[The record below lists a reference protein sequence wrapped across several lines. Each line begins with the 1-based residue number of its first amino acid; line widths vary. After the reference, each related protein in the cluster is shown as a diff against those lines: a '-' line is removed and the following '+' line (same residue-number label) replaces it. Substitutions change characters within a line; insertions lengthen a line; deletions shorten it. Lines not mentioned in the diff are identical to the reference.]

1 MAPTL
6 TFAVRRQKP
15 VLVSPVKPTP
25 YELKPLSDIDDQQY
39 LRFQVPF
46 YFAYPYSPSM
56 DGRDPCQVI
65 KTTITQLLVYY
76 YPFAGRLSETP
87 NKKLVVECTG
97 EGVLFIEA
105 DADVKL
111 QEISNKLQPPSPYSD
126 LFLHEVP
133 GSGEILHSPLMLIQ
147 VTRLSCGGFIFAL
160 RFNHTMTD
168 ALGLHQFLKAASEIA
183 RGAEA
188 PSLLPVWERHL
199 LNADDPPHVSFSHYE
214 YNNIPASGSPSN
226 SLNHLI
232 NPPNKMITQSF
243 FFGPNEIVALRN
255 HLPKSLRVV
264 SSTFDILTATLWR
277 CRTAALHLVPS
288 EQVRVLC
295 IVNGRNKFKPPLPE
309 GHYGNVL
316 AIPAAVSSVEEELCG
331 NSLGYAVGL
340 VRKAKLSVTKEYFKS
355 ILELDGPRRETPIP
369 TSTSATYIAVGHY

>member
-46 YFAYPYSPSM
+46 YFAYPYNPSM

-65 KTTITQLLVYY
+65 KTTIAQLLVYY

-147 VTRLSCGGFIFAL
+147 
-160 RFNHTMTD
+160 
-168 ALGLHQFLKAASEIA
+168 FLKAASEIA

-188 PSLLPVWERHL
+188 PSLLPIWERHL

-214 YNNIPASGSPSN
+214 YNNIPATGSSSN
-226 SLNHLI
+226 SLNHLV
-232 NPPNKMITQSF
+232 NPPNKMIIQSF
-243 FFGPNEIVALRN
+243 FFGPNEILSPRN

-264 SSTFDILTATLWR
+264 SSTFDILHGDPLALSCTA
-277 CRTAALHLVPS
+277 
-288 EQVRVLC
+288 
-295 IVNGRNKFKPPLPE
+295 
-309 GHYGNVL
+309 
-316 AIPAAVSSVEEELCG
+316 PAAPPSS
-331 NSLGYAVGL
+331 
-340 VRKAKLSVTKEYFKS
+340 K
-355 ILELDGPRRETPIP
+355 
-369 TSTSATYIAVGHY
+369 